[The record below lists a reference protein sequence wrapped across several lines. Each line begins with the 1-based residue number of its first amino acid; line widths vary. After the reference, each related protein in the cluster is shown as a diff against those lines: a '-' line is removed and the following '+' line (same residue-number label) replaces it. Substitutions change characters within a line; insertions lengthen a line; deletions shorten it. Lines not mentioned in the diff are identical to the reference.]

1 MSEVLD
7 YIKLNINKVPKKL
20 STGKPKFSIT
30 KSFDNQNQY
39 RIYKTIPVKDIE
51 ILVSDTDRTTDIKER
66 YKLAKPLA
74 EYIDESPEEFK
85 ALAEKCTVEEIEEL
99 EELQEKLTEKVP
111 YFVKY
116 DKNYLWQIYYSTEE
130 QKYFMLFPTK
140 EGETA
145 VLFYMIKAK
154 LSKEKIEVFV
164 PVCKEAYTTD
174 VATEKE
180 ISEIENYLWMFT
192 KNWPNICEI
201 DDSRL
206 VISGEAKL
214 QENLKTKYRI
224 VLNNAEE
231 AKKEFTLLK
240 ALFVLAT
247 ETNYEYNFEPSLAED
262 GTLEFYYN
270 NEIINMNNI
279 EEFITYQ
286 TIYKTKLKENI
297 QNLIDES
304 KNNLNTLN
312 ENYDKMQ
319 IKYNEQK
326 AIIEQYLNCQH
337 SFFKKV
343 KFFFK
348 LNKEK
353 NKVKVDTKK
362 FKGVKTTKQLQK
374 EEQEAQVEEITID
387 TIMVKSAEETAKIM
401 ETEGAK
407 YSLTDLIKIY
417 NEAKKIIEEQKNI
430 EADYKAAQLKNDR
443 LSYKVKNASQYIE
456 EINKHKA
463 NIFDFFKFSGKNNMF
478 ALQKGAEPEVQ
489 EKKVVVP
496 FNLEDDFAEF
506 SVKADRMQRENLNEE
521 EKNAILVSQYLLPS
535 LNSVITKKDTY
546 VIDEQ
551 YEELKKLYDETDHDE
566 ITVFGGLM
574 ENFDGIKKLNN
585 KKHRETKRELFNVMA
600 FDGNTTSDEFK
611 EKIRHFA
618 NVLNEAYQKNKAL
631 CNMTVYYDNK
641 NKGFIYGN
649 INPLEL
655 FHKDGVTKVYKTQ
668 VFSDSNIIYY
678 TNTVFYNNYND
689 TLPLGMDESTAVL
702 IKVGNNKK
710 ISERSINIM
719 VEKDM
724 YNVEIRKFKLIEEDF
739 LM

>member
-7 YIKLNINKVPKKL
+7 YIKLNMKKIPKKI
-20 STGKPKFSIT
+20 STSKPEFSIT
-30 KSFDNQNQY
+30 KSFDNSTQY
-39 RIYKTIPVKDIE
+39 RVYKTISAKDVE
-51 ILVSDTDRTTDIKER
+51 ILLSDTDRTTDIKER
-66 YKLAKPLA
+66 YKAAITLAD
-74 EYIDESPEEFK
+74 YIDEFEDDFIELS
-85 ALAEKCTVEEIEEL
+85 EKCTVEEIEEL
-99 EELQEKLTEKVP
+99 EDLQKQLVKEIP

-116 DKNYLWQIYYSTEE
+116 DKNYLWQIYYSSEDD
-130 QKYFMLFPTK
+130 KYFMLFPTK

-154 LSKEKIEVFV
+154 LAKEDTKIFV
-164 PVCKEAYTTD
+164 PICKEAYKTEIATD
-174 VATEKE
+174 KE
-180 ISEIENYLWMFT
+180 ISEIENYLWLFT
-192 KNWPNICEI
+192 KNWPQICEI
-201 DDSRL
+201 DGEKI

-214 QENLKTKYRI
+214 PENLKTKYKI

-262 GTLEFYYN
+262 GTLEFYYQD
-270 NEIINMNNI
+270 EIINMDNI
-279 EEFITYQ
+279 DKFITYQ
-286 TIYKTKLKENI
+286 TVYKNKLKENI
-297 QNLIDES
+297 QNLIDDS
-304 KNNLNTLN
+304 KNNLKILN

-353 NKVKVDTKK
+353 NKVKVDAKK

-374 EEQEAQVEEITID
+374 EEEEKQVEEITIES
-387 TIMVKSAEETAKIM
+387 IMIKSAEEARKIVED
-401 ETEGAK
+401 ETVK

-417 NEAKKIIEEQKNI
+417 NEAKKIIEEEKNV
-430 EADYKAAQLKNDR
+430 EADFKAAELKNDR

-478 ALQKGAEPEVQ
+478 ALQKGSEPEVK

-496 FNLEDDFAEF
+496 FSLEEDFAEF
-506 SVKADRMQRENLNEE
+506 SVKADKVQRDIFNEE

-551 YEELKKLYDETDHDE
+551 YEELKAQYEKADADELN
-566 ITVFGGLM
+566 IFGGLM

-585 KKHRETKRELFNVMA
+585 KKHRETKRELFNVMG
-600 FDGNTTSDEFK
+600 FDNTTTSDEFK

-618 NVLNEAYQKNKAL
+618 NVLSEAYQKNNAL
-631 CNMTVYYDNK
+631 YNMTIYYDNK

-655 FHKDGVTKVYKTQ
+655 FYKEDVNKVYKTK
-668 VFSDSNIIYY
+668 VASDSNIIYY
-678 TNTVFYNNYND
+678 TNTVFYNNFND

-710 ISERSINIM
+710 LSERNINIM

-724 YNVEIRKFKLIEEDF
+724 YNVEIRKYKLIEESF
-739 LM
+739 NM